1 MPCRDHRGRRRR
13 APGGGSPLL
22 HPLLDASVLRRGARH
37 HDVPGQRRDGD
48 LYARGYGV
56 LRRSSEGRGQAV
68 PASNSMTPA
77 QARFL
82 SWVSEVLVDIVVL
95 NLFVEFVH
103 TIVIDSFWISIL
115 TAVVLKLMVDAV
127 KGLEH
132 SVSAYFAARE
142 GAVWKAVRILA
153 VWLVL

>member
-1 MPCRDHRGRRRR
+1 
-13 APGGGSPLL
+13 
-22 HPLLDASVLRRGARH
+22 
-37 HDVPGQRRDGD
+37 
-48 LYARGYGV
+48 
-56 LRRSSEGRGQAV
+56 
-68 PASNSMTPA
+68 MTPA

-82 SWVSEVLVDIVVL
+82 SWVSEVLVDIVAL

-115 TAVVLKLMVDAV
+115 TAVLLKLMVDAV

-153 VWLVL
+153 VWLVLFLSKFVILEAVNVVFGDHVELGSFIEIVGIIVTMLAANAALVAVYQHLGARDTQPS